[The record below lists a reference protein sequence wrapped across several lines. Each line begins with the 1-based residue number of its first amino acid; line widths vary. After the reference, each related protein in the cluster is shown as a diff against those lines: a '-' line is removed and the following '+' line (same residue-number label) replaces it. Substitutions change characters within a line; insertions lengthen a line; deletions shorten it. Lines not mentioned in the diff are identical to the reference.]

1 MIHLLDLTVEYR
13 PCPGGA
19 RQGKFSQQML
29 QQTGRQTVPYLVD
42 TNTNQ
47 DLFESN
53 DIIEY
58 LLQTYGPFAGN
69 V

>member
-1 MIHLLDLTVEYR
+1 
-13 PCPGGA
+13 
-19 RQGKFSQQML
+19 ML

-53 DIIEY
+53 VIIEY
-58 LLQTYGPFAGN
+58 PLQTYGPFAGN

>member
-1 MIHLLDLTVEYR
+1 
-13 PCPGGA
+13 
-19 RQGKFSQQML
+19 ML

-58 LLQTYGPFAGN
+58 LLQTYGPLPEMFDRKALFWPAISY